1 METKNRTQ
9 KVVNLLSSLIAAE
22 LKIVASESFYPSLDA
37 DASDDTIKRARDN
50 ATELRRMRT
59 EFENL
64 IFSRGMVK

>member
-37 DASDDTIKRARDN
+37 DASDDTIKRAKDN
-50 ATELRRMRT
+50 AAELRRLRT

-64 IFSRGMVK
+64 IFSGGMMK